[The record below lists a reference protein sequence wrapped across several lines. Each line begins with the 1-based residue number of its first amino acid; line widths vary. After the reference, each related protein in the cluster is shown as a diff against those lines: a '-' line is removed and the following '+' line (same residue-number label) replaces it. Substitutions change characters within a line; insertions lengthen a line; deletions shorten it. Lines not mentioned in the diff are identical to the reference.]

1 MAGPDGRTI
10 RSYALG
16 ERLTVDQIGY
26 DVDGQVEAV
35 QITRATGGKVLWK
48 RN

>member
-10 RSYALG
+10 RSYVLG

-35 QITRATGGKVLWK
+35 QIVRATGGKVLWK